1 MSSVVIAGNTSG
13 SITISAPD
21 VSGSNTLTLPVA
33 TDTLVGKATTDTL
46 TNKTLVNPTITGLQ
60 TLNTPNTFGFKNRI
74 INGGMVIDQR
84 NAGASVTISAAGTA
98 SGFVVDR
105 FNFQNNITSGTMT
118 VQKSNTAPSGFSNS
132 VLITNG
138 AAVTAASGDGAR
150 FWQPIEGFNFADMN
164 FGSVSAQIVTLSF
177 WVRSSLTGT
186 YAGGLVNSATNR
198 SYVFTYTV
206 SSANTW
212 EQKTVTIAGDTSGT
226 WVGATNGVGAYL
238 FLDLGSGSALNGT
251 AGTWNAS
258 YANRTS
264 GSINWVG
271 TSGATFYITGVQL
284 EKGSTATSFDFRD
297 YGREL
302 AMCQRYM
309 IKYLGNSVFEKLP
322 LSGWSNSSI
331 NFIGSFCLPVVMRA
345 SPSLTYSAL
354 GVATGGN
361 AVSAV
366 TVDQLST
373 ISPSFNFAT
382 TGLTLGYAQV
392 VQANNST
399 AAFVILSSEL

>member
-1 MSSVVIAGNTSG
+1 MPLSRITSA
-13 SITISAPD
+13 SIDNSAISAAD
-21 VSGSNTLTLPVA
+21 IADG
-33 TDTLVGKATTDTL
+33 
-46 TNKTLVNPTITGLQ
+46 TITAAKIISVANTQITGNIVSSQIASVNGSVITANTIANSAIQTGAVENYMSAAGLG
-60 TLNTPNTFGFKNRI
+60 FGMRNRI

-186 YAGGLVNSATNR
+186 YAGGLVNSAVNR

-226 WVGATNGVGAYL
+226 WVGATNGIGAYL

-271 TSGATFYITGVQL
+271 TNGATFYITGVQL
-284 EKGSTATSFDFRD
+284 EKGSTATSFDSRD

-302 AMCQRYM
+302 ILCQRYFLN
-309 IKYLGNSVFEKLP
+309 Y
-322 LSGWSNSSI
+322 
-331 NFIGSFCLPVVMRA
+331 
-345 SPSLTYSAL
+345 T
-354 GVATGGN
+354 VATTCTSWSVN
-361 AVSAV
+361 ATQNLAIGFPVQMRSLPTYTGIISGAWSGHTPGENYVSK
-366 TVDQLST
+366 D
-373 ISPSFNFAT
+373 
-382 TGLTLGYAQV
+382 GYTWYHANYFYGAGSLV
-392 VQANNST
+392 VGFSA
-399 AAFVILSSEL
+399 EL